1 MANWKFIVE
10 ASMGYKSTPMNRSEL
25 DTITEQIVQKIR
37 DTSITDKLHADYEIY
52 DEKEGRITFTFC
64 SDLPREKLLSLLSEI
79 KCTSYCTTSI
89 IDYYKTRLIETESI
103 PCHLEIKN
111 QNVVAKKVIKNQNP
125 IPESTTA
132 TKKYKYSKQEI
143 EEAITQ
149 LQDELKKI
157 QDELKK
163 KSGKEDDIN
172 YSMIRILER
181 YLRLMDSGE
190 PCSDYEN
197 KVDLIIQHNKMRS
210 QKEHRKRI
218 IDNENDY
225 FSPQYSP
232 TLPTN
237 RFFQQKDI
245 LQRAVYELNGMIQ
258 WFCEGDDTEEDCYR
272 ANVLTKF
279 IDAYLNG
286 HTGMTCYK
294 NMTKEQADALFKEAN
309 TLFPWLK
316 E

>member
-1 MANWKFIVE
+1 MANWN
-10 ASMGYKSTPMNRSEL
+10 YN
-25 DTITEQIVQKIR
+25 
-37 DTSITDKLHADYEIY
+37 
-52 DEKEGRITFTFC
+52 
-64 SDLPREKLLSLLSEI
+64 
-79 KCTSYCTTSI
+79 
-89 IDYYKTRLIETESI
+89 
-103 PCHLEIKN
+103 
-111 QNVVAKKVIKNQNP
+111 
-125 IPESTTA
+125 
-132 TKKYKYSKQEI
+132 KQEI
-143 EEAITQ
+143 EVAITQ
-149 LQDELKKI
+149 LQDEL
-157 QDELKK
+157 EK
-163 KSGKEDDIN
+163 KSGKEKDAIDSN
-172 YSMIRILER
+172 IRTLER

-190 PCSDYEN
+190 PRSDYEN

-210 QKEHRKRI
+210 QTEHRKRI

-237 RFFQQKDI
+237 RLFQQKDI
-245 LQRAVYELNGMIQ
+245 LQRAIYELNGMIQ

-294 NMTKEQADALFKEAN
+294 NMTKEQADELFKEAQ